1 MHPLRALKAIVHDAV
16 DATVELVREGNDSA
30 ARQVRA
36 ATAGLEVEALVHGVD
51 DVRRV
56 VTSGVLGS
64 VKVVN
69 RMVEFA
75 SDAALDVAGVGSAQ
89 SQTPPVRLRSD
100 VTGQRGWLGDAAL
113 GVLNAVVGDYLDESN
128 NTLRVDMSARVGD
141 VYLDA
146 SSDAQAWEDACASC
160 AEHLCVFVHGLGS
173 TEWSWALGSQAY
185 YGSPQINLSTEVAA
199 ALGAS
204 AVYVR
209 YNTGCALEENGRRL
223 AALLERLGDASGAT
237 QLTLIGHSMGGV
249 VLRHACHVAQAQELA
264 WGARVRDVA
273 YLGSPHEGAPLAA
286 FGVTLAARLG
296 SVDLPATRIISR
308 ILDGRSTGTK
318 DLAYGMSVAMREQL
332 PLSCTHHFVLGT
344 IMEDAGARASRL
356 VGDLLV
362 RPSSASGS
370 GVDASS
376 LDRRVTHHGGLLHH
390 HLQNHPAVGRALI
403 ASLKA

>member
-89 SQTPPVRLRSD
+89 SQAPPVRLRSRCD
-100 VTGQRGWLGDAAL
+100 GPARMARGRGPGRAQRGGGGLPRRVQQHAAR
-113 GVLNAVVGDYLDESN
+113 GHERARGR
-128 NTLRVDMSARVGD
+128 RVPRRVI
-141 VYLDA
+141 Y
-146 SSDAQAWEDACASC
+146 AQAWEDACASC

-185 YGSPQINLSTEVAA
+185 YGSPQINLSTEVAC

-376 LDRRVTHHGGLLHH
+376 LDCRVTHHGGLLHH